1 MSELPER
8 GALVW
13 FDFTPQEG
21 HEQAGHRPA
30 LVISPRLYHERSK
43 LALVCPITSNTRP
56 WPWKVMLPE
65 GLAVAGAVLVDQL
78 RAIDRGAR
86 RLRLVGQA
94 PQTVVTEVQARLAA
108 LLGFVR

>member
-1 MSELPER
+1 
-8 GALVW
+8 
-13 FDFTPQEG
+13 
-21 HEQAGHRPA
+21 
-30 LVISPRLYHERSK
+30 
-43 LALVCPITSNTRP
+43 
-56 WPWKVMLPE
+56 MLPE

-108 LLGFVR
+108 LLGIVR